1 MIPYLI
7 CIYFILQEFWLGLNT
22 EFKLTWLITIQYRI
36 FPSHLPMDSGI
47 MGFCGFGWM
56 FSDSTTL
63 RIRLCVFSER
73 DEPFTCQPVR
83 HFACTVAS
91 NSDRDWESSW
101 SWASDSLTET
111 AETSPLSGVAMSV
124 VPLPLE
130 LLRLLRLLWYLYR
143 SLVKL
148 LGIIT
153 RQARGNGGHTKKK
166 KCCSKTKR
174 NRCRILLLWY
184 VMPRETIELLKWM

>member
-1 MIPYLI
+1 
-7 CIYFILQEFWLGLNT
+7 
-22 EFKLTWLITIQYRI
+22 
-36 FPSHLPMDSGI
+36 MDSGI

-63 RIRLCVFSER
+63 RIRLCVFSDR

-101 SWASDSLTET
+101 SWARDSLTET

-153 RQARGNGGHTKKK
+153 RQARGKGGHTKKK
-166 KCCSKTKR
+166 KMLFKNKEKPLSDLVTVVRYAAR
-174 NRCRILLLWY
+174 NNWITQMNVKLVSCFSFQTSIRN
-184 VMPRETIELLKWM
+184 TIYIWSVGVS